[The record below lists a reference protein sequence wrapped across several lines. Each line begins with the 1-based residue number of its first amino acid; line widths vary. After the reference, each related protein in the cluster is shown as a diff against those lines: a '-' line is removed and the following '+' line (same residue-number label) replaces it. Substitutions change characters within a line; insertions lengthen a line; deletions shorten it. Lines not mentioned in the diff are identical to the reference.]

1 MDKELRL
8 GHLALDAPRH
18 EITTFINTTD
28 KEMIGFGE
36 GAQIGKYSSRALETP
51 RHEIC
56 ICFKGN

>member
-1 MDKELRL
+1 L

-18 EITTFINTTD
+18 EITIFINTTD

-36 GAQIGKYSSRALETP
+36 GAQIRKYSSRALETP

-56 ICFKGN
+56 IRVKRN